1 MVDQESLQNYADEVF
16 AGLALEAPKAERN
29 KGNGKFR
36 LVVPPSEGVRG
47 GAIELD
53 ENTLHADMK
62 TQVRELRDL
71 LFPPKPAPEVEE
83 DPVIE
88 SEVVDA
94 PVELA
99 ALAEPEPVAPEPAVA
114 PDPLPTEET
123 RPDVPAPNADQS
135 TR

>member
-1 MVDQESLQNYADEVF
+1 MVEQETLQNYADEVF

-36 LVVPPSEGVRG
+36 LTVLGNGEHHS
-47 GAIELD
+47 IELD

-62 TQVRELRDL
+62 TAVRDLRDK
-71 LFPPKPAPEVEE
+71 LFPPKAPED

-88 SEVVDA
+88 AEVVDA

-99 ALAEPEPVAPEPAVA
+99 AVVETPAAEPVPEVTADPFPAEKAAPKSK
-114 PDPLPTEET
+114 
-123 RPDVPAPNADQS
+123 R
-135 TR
+135 